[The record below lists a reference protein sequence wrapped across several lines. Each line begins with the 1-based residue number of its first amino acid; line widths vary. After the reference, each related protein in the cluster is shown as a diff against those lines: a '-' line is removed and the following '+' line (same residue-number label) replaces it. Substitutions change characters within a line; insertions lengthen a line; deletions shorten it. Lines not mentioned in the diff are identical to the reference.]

1 MLERDVTSNGTES
14 YIKWELSQL
23 LFADETVL
31 REDSEKKLQKLLKD
45 FGGLCKRKNENE
57 QRL

>member
-1 MLERDVTSNGTES
+1 MLERDVTSKGTES

-31 REDSEKKLQKLLKD
+31 RENSEKLQKLLKD